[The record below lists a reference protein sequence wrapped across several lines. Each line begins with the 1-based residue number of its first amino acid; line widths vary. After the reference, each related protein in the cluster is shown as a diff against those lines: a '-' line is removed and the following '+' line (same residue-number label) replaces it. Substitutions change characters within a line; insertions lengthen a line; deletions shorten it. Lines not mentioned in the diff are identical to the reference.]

1 MSVLPE
7 TWNSKRLR
15 TDRQLATGLII
26 WYILTGQSL
35 DIKQEIADMDIIKTL
50 YDYFPTSV
58 YTGNSLVFIS
68 EDWRVELKEYKNTS
82 FSANLKTVPIV
93 RVKVF
98 KKALNGEFLPGH
110 YEDFQIDS
118 VGELAAQIERYIQFS
133 IGQNLRE
140 NV

>member
-1 MSVLPE
+1 
-7 TWNSKRLR
+7 
-15 TDRQLATGLII
+15 
-26 WYILTGQSL
+26 
-35 DIKQEIADMDIIKTL
+35 MDIIKTL

-58 YTGNSLVFIS
+58 YTGSSLVFIS
-68 EDWRVELKEYKNTS
+68 EDWRVELKEYKNAS
-82 FSANLKTVPIV
+82 FSANLKTIPIV

-110 YEDFQIDS
+110 YEDFQIAA

>member
-1 MSVLPE
+1 
-7 TWNSKRLR
+7 
-15 TDRQLATGLII
+15 
-26 WYILTGQSL
+26 
-35 DIKQEIADMDIIKTL
+35 MDIIKTL

>member
-1 MSVLPE
+1 
-7 TWNSKRLR
+7 
-15 TDRQLATGLII
+15 
-26 WYILTGQSL
+26 
-35 DIKQEIADMDIIKTL
+35 MDIIKIL

-68 EDWRVELKEYKNTS
+68 EDWRVELKEYKNSS
-82 FSANLKTVPIV
+82 FSATLKSVPIV

-110 YEDFQIDS
+110 YEDFQIGN